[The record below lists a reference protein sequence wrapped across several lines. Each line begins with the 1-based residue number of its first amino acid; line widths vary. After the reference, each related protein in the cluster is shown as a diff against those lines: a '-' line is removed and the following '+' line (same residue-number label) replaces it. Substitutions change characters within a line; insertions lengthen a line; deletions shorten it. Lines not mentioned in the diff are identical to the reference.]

1 MQLDVTKLTPEAH
14 KAIVECL
21 KIAARRGR
29 QLREAREREQ
39 EAGCAGS
46 PQNNAADE
54 TDKGLPPEG
63 QSHQAGGNQQNRSD
77 SHPVDLLVD
86 TPSDGTKD
94 NNA

>member
-29 QLREAREREQ
+29 QLREARERE
-39 EAGCAGS
+39 AGYAAS
-46 PQNNAADE
+46 LQNNAADE
-54 TDKGLPPEG
+54 ADKRLPSEDES
-63 QSHQAGGNQQNRSD
+63 QQANDSQQNRCD

-86 TPSDGTKD
+86 APSDRTKG